1 MKVVFRSDY
10 VSWDESAE
18 AIAVVQL
25 DEGEYD
31 ELVQMSHDEKC
42 RLFGVAEYPENMI
55 TPGMSYHTYDFEL
68 TCKFLLMFD
77 TLALDV

>member
-10 VSWDESAE
+10 AGWDESAE
-18 AIAVVQL
+18 AITVVQL

-42 RLFGVAEYPENMI
+42 RLFGVAEYPESMI
-55 TPGMSYHTYDFEL
+55 PGMSYHTYDFEL
-68 TCKFLLMFD
+68 TGKFLLMFD
-77 TLALDV
+77 TLVLDI